1 MYGVA
6 TVVMIIVFE
15 CYKNDIFL
23 SIYVGTGI
31 SLNCYSQKQKQ
42 QKQKQSSNKITTIK
56 ISLKAPSS
64 CFEFASIWREI
75 YLGLGNYFAE
85 L

>member
-6 TVVMIIVFE
+6 TVVMITVFE

-31 SLNCYSQKQKQ
+31 SLTAIHKNN
-42 QKQKQSSNKITTIK
+42 NKKNKNNLTIK
-56 ISLKAPSS
+56 
-64 CFEFASIWREI
+64 
-75 YLGLGNYFAE
+75 
-85 L
+85 

>member
-1 MYGVA
+1 MYGVV
-6 TVVMIIVFE
+6 TVVMITVFE
-15 CYKNDIFL
+15 CYKNGIFL

-31 SLNCYSQKQKQ
+31 SLNCSSQKQQ
-42 QKQKQSSNKITTIK
+42 QQKQSSNKITTIK

>member
-6 TVVMIIVFE
+6 TVVMITVFE

-31 SLNCYSQKQKQ
+31 SLNYYSQKQQQ
-42 QKQKQSSNKITTIK
+42 QKQKQSSNKMTTIK

-75 YLGLGNYFAE
+75 YLGLGNYFAK

>member
-6 TVVMIIVFE
+6 TVVMITVFE

-31 SLNCYSQKQKQ
+31 SLNYYSQKQQ
-42 QKQKQSSNKITTIK
+42 QQKQSSNKITTIK

-64 CFEFASIWREI
+64 CFEFASI
-75 YLGLGNYFAE
+75 
-85 L
+85 

>member
-1 MYGVA
+1 MYGIA
-6 TVVMIIVFE
+6 TVVMITVFE

-31 SLNCYSQKQKQ
+31 SLNCYSQKQQ
-42 QKQKQSSNKITTIK
+42 QKKQSSNKITTIK

-75 YLGLGNYFAE
+75 YLGLGNYFAK

>member
-6 TVVMIIVFE
+6 TVVMITVFE
-15 CYKNDIFL
+15 CYKNGIFL

-31 SLNCYSQKQKQ
+31 SLNSYSQKQQ
-42 QKQKQSSNKITTIK
+42 QQKQSSNKITTNK

-75 YLGLGNYFAE
+75 YLGLGNYFAK

>member
-6 TVVMIIVFE
+6 TVVMITVFE

-31 SLNCYSQKQKQ
+31 SLNYYSQKQQ
-42 QKQKQSSNKITTIK
+42 QKQSSNKITTIK
-56 ISLKAPSS
+56 ISLKALSS

-75 YLGLGNYFAE
+75 YLGLGNYFTK

>member
-6 TVVMIIVFE
+6 TVVMITVFE

-31 SLNCYSQKQKQ
+31 SLNYYSQKQQ
-42 QKQKQSSNKITTIK
+42 QQKQSSNKITTIK
-56 ISLKAPSS
+56 ISLKARSS

-75 YLGLGNYFAE
+75 YLGLGNYFTK

>member
-6 TVVMIIVFE
+6 TVVMITVFE
-15 CYKNDIFL
+15 CYKNGIFL

-31 SLNCYSQKQKQ
+31 SLNCYSQKQQ
-42 QKQKQSSNKITTIK
+42 QQKQSSNKITTIK

-64 CFEFASIWREI
+64 CFEFASI
-75 YLGLGNYFAE
+75 
-85 L
+85 

>member
-6 TVVMIIVFE
+6 TVVMITVFE

-31 SLNCYSQKQKQ
+31 SLNYYSQKQQ
-42 QKQKQSSNKITTIK
+42 QQKQSSNKITTIK

-75 YLGLGNYFAE
+75 YLGLGNYFAK